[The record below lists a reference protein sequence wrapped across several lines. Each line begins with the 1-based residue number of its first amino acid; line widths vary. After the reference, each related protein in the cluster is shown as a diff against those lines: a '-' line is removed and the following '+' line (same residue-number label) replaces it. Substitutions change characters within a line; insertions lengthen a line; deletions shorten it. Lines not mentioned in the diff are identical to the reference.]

1 VAAFSCTPIRRFRS
15 QQGLEVEPALTR
27 ARDRLISGQ
36 SDLANEPDPQLGVSH
51 MVLLG
56 LLLVLVAA
64 AAVTQVSVS
73 DATGTMPVTIWER
86 TVDLTPA
93 ELFAAGA
100 VSAAVFLAG
109 ILLIFV
115 GLRRSAVKRRR
126 KREARLAE
134 RDRVSRLEAE
144 KRDLERRLESTET
157 PPAKDG
163 ARQSAADG
171 DRDHVHG
178 RDDDPAATRTGRHEI
193 QVPSQVNPDHLVAGG
208 RRSGGVDDPANR
220 V

>member
-1 VAAFSCTPIRRFRS
+1 
-15 QQGLEVEPALTR
+15 
-27 ARDRLISGQ
+27 
-36 SDLANEPDPQLGVSH
+36 

-64 AAVTQVSVS
+64 AAVMQVSVG
-73 DATGTMPVTIWER
+73 DGAIPITVWER
-86 TVDLTPA
+86 TFDLTPA
-93 ELFAAGA
+93 ELFVAGA

-109 ILLIFV
+109 LFLIFA

-126 KREARLAE
+126 IREATLTE

-144 KRDLERRLESTET
+144 KRDLERRLESTDST
-157 PPAKDG
+157 PAKDG
-163 ARQSAADG
+163 AAHGAADG
-171 DRDHVHG
+171 VREHV

-193 QVPSQVNPDHLVAGG
+193 RVPAQADPDHLVAGG

-220 V
+220 A